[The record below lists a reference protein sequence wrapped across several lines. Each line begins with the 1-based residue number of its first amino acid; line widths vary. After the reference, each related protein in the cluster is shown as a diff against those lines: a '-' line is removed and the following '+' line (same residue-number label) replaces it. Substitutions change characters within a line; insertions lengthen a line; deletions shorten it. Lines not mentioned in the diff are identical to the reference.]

1 MFLYIINILLG
12 LSFVVLFLTGLLKFP
27 ELQLLFNLYAYHLPW
42 RTINFLHN
50 WSGMIFGLTAI
61 IHLCLNRRWVAAMTK
76 NYFLKKINKQ

>member
-27 ELQLLFNLYAYHLPW
+27 ELQLPW